1 MASIS
6 LGSEDTKGI
15 LIIKDAEAIRSLVC
29 ATVIINLSHRAL
41 FRLCISL
48 VFNRHSVERLGCSND
63 LDIWNLPTYMYE
75 WLHSLRFEG

>member
-15 LIIKDAEAIRSLVC
+15 LIIKDAKATRSLMR
-29 ATVIINLSHRAL
+29 ATVRIDLSHRAL
-41 FRLCISL
+41 FRICISL
-48 VFNRHSVERLGCSND
+48 VFNRHSVERLRCSND
-63 LDIWNLPTYMYE
+63 LDIWNLPTYQYE